1 MFLTRFAAVTA
12 ATVLSGVAIAAIA
25 VNPFQE
31 GAKPTKEHRLVLRGA
46 GQWEGTL
53 TMNMPEGQEPMVMKC
68 RETVKPVGQL
78 WTVSEFTSD
87 LMGQPFAGSSTFGYD
102 AEAGKFVGTW
112 VDSATTTLTN
122 MVGRYNQANDSI
134 VMVYKMK
141 DQMTGEMADAKM
153 VLNATENTS
162 TSTFYKVTEE
172 GEELQMTIEMRRVK
186 VVEAASEAEPA
197 EPSTGEYK

>member
-1 MFLTRFAAVTA
+1 M
-12 ATVLSGVAIAAIA
+12 
-25 VNPFQE
+25 
-31 GAKPTKEHRLVLRGA
+31 VLRGA